1 MTNGDRMSTTN
12 TPIVF
17 AIEPDVTRLHA
28 VRLDA
33 VVALYAARTQEERD
47 SLFDQA
53 ALLSNAL
60 GLPVP
65 VLPPDKPGMT
75 SATVASFWIVVEE
88 AIATGMLHDHSHTAD
103 RLAVSLPEVRD
114 VAQKLGRPLPPG
126 ASLTRALARCPRLI
140 APNYTVNSRV
150 REKGGKGIAV
160 RCWVFKK

>member
-1 MTNGDRMSTTN
+1 MSTTS
-12 TPIVF
+12 PPVAL

-28 VRLDA
+28 VRLEA
-33 VVALYAARTQEERD
+33 VVALYAAGTQEERD
-47 SLFDQA
+47 ALFEQA
-53 ALLSNAL
+53 ALLSTAL

-65 VLPPDKPGMT
+65 VLPPDKTGMA
-75 SATVASFWIVVEE
+75 SATVAAFWIVVGE
-88 AIATGMLHDHSHTAD
+88 AVATGMLHDHSHTAD

-114 VAQKLGRPLPPG
+114 VAEKMGRPLPPG

-140 APNYTVNSRV
+140 APNYTVNSRI

>member
-1 MTNGDRMSTTN
+1 M
-12 TPIVF
+12 
-17 AIEPDVTRLHA
+17 TRLHA

-47 SLFDQA
+47 ALFDQA
-53 ALLSNAL
+53 ALLSTAL

-65 VLPPDKPGMT
+65 VLPPNQTGMV
-75 SATVASFWIVVEE
+75 SATVSAFWIVVGE

-114 VAQKLGRPLPPG
+114 VALQLGRPLPPG
-126 ASLTRALARCPRLI
+126 SSLTRPLARCPRLI